1 MVENT
6 GTNTY
11 QRLAVRLHELGMIT
25 SQKAGEAVAYTADWG
40 EPHPKRRTE
49 ELTGVLEVC
58 DVALQVHGEDVD
70 FAEGAYADILADAE
84 RMIGGAVTVTD
95 VELVGEIGSSR
106 DLDFKVNGE
115 PKSWRIEQESD
126 DYLDLGAVE
135 EGICDLVPGG
145 DDPRVF
151 HCVPGDGAC
160 ADDYYLLATPGQA
173 AALRDEFDLR
183 IEVRGPDG
191 LPVHEQ

>member
-1 MVENT
+1 MIENT
-6 GTNTY
+6 GMNTC

-25 SQKAGEAVAYTADWG
+25 REKADESVEYTADWG
-40 EPHPKRRTE
+40 EPDPSQRTE

-58 DVALQVHGEDVD
+58 DVALQAHGEDVD
-70 FAEGAYADILADAE
+70 VAEDAYVGILGDAE

-106 DLDFKVNGE
+106 DLEFKVNGE

-126 DYLDLGAVE
+126 DYLDLGAVGA
-135 EGICDLVPGG
+135 GISDLVPGG

-151 HCVPGDGAC
+151 HCVPGDGGC
-160 ADDYYLLATPGQA
+160 ADDYYLLATPEQA
-173 AALRDEFDLR
+173 AALRDEFDLP
-183 IEVRGPDG
+183 IEVRGTDG

>member
-1 MVENT
+1 MIENT
-6 GTNTY
+6 GMNTY

-25 SQKAGEAVAYTADWG
+25 RRKADESVGYTADWG
-40 EPHPKRRTE
+40 EPHPDRRTE

-58 DVALQVHGEDVD
+58 DVALQAHGEDVD
-70 FAEGAYADILADAE
+70 FAEGAYAGIFEDAE

-95 VELVGEIGSSR
+95 VELAGEIGSSR

-115 PKSWRIEQESD
+115 PRSWRIEQESD

-135 EGICDLVPGG
+135 QGISDLVPGG

-160 ADDYYLLATPGQA
+160 ADDYYLLATPEQA
-173 AALRDEFDLR
+173 AVLRDEFGLR
-183 IEVRGPDG
+183 IEVRGADG
-191 LPVHEQ
+191 LPVQEQ